1 MKHQATGAEY
11 LDRSLGYLE
20 QFVRG
25 EFESFLEDLAGDYH
39 GKVPKALFAQQWSA
53 ILQAFGRQ
61 ERILHSEVS
70 AESDVPVVTVTA
82 LHPLRKLNIT
92 FTYNTAG
99 AVVCVDLQLLPLDV
113 APQATDVWEER
124 PVQVGQS
131 EKKLNGMLTLPRG
144 NGRPPVVL
152 LLPGSGPN
160 NMDEMVG
167 TGGNKP
173 FADLAHG
180 LAEAGIASIRYD
192 KRTYAYP
199 EDMALTDVE
208 GEYLEDADAAVKLL
222 LMDERVDGNKIFLLG
237 HSEGGMLGPE
247 VIRRNPSIKG
257 FISFAG
263 TLRRLEDLL
272 LEQTKKMLDHA
283 DGLSQEQKR
292 QQLNGIEQAVRQI
305 KTLDPEERETMIMG
319 ASAAY
324 WNSLNAIDTPALVR
338 QMDIPI
344 LIMQGE
350 EDFQVTTDVDY
361 HLWQEVLAGK
371 QNAQF
376 RLYPGLNHLFMEG
389 GTKAVIDL
397 TVYNHQRHMDAQVIR
412 DVALWVKTVL

>member
-1 MKHQATGAEY
+1 MKYQTAESEY
-11 LDRSLGYLE
+11 LERSLEYLA
-20 QFVRG
+20 QFERG
-25 EFESFLEDLAGDYH
+25 EFKPFLENLAGDYR
-39 GKVPKALFAQQWSA
+39 GKVPKELFAQQWNA
-53 ILQAFGRQ
+53 ILQAFGPQ
-61 ERILHSEVS
+61 ERILYSEVS
-70 AESDVPVVTVTA
+70 VESGSPVVKVTA

-99 AVVCVDLQLLPLDV
+99 SVACVDLQLMPLDV
-113 APQATDVWEER
+113 EPQVTDVWEEQ
-124 PVQVGQS
+124 PIQVGRS
-131 EKKLNGMLTLPRG
+131 DKKLNGMLTLPRG

-160 NMDEMVG
+160 NMDEKVG

-192 KRTYAYP
+192 KRSYAYP
-199 EDMALTDVE
+199 EDMMLADVE
-208 GEYLEDADAAVKLL
+208 GEYLEDADAAVELL
-222 LMDERVDGNKIFLLG
+222 LMDERVDGSRLFLLG

-263 TLRRLEDLL
+263 TLRRLEDIL
-272 LEQTKKMLDHA
+272 LEQTKKMLDYA
-283 DGLSQEQKR
+283 DNLSESQKK

-305 KTLDPEERETMIMG
+305 KTLDPNDQETMIMG

-324 WNSLNAIDTPALVR
+324 WNSLNAIDTPALAR
-338 QMDIPI
+338 QMDIPM
-344 LIMQGE
+344 LIMQGD

-361 HLWQEVLAGK
+361 HLWQEVLAG
-371 QNAQF
+371 QRNVEF

-389 GTKAVIDL
+389 GTKAIIDL
-397 TVYNHQRHMDAQVIR
+397 NVYNKPRHMNAQVIR
-412 DVALWVKTVL
+412 DIAHWVKTVL